1 MYLPVA
7 PNSVSVSQRFVCV
20 ALVSPSTNSQDTKS
34 PSRASAP
41 HIETSA
47 ENKHTHLLSFVF
59 SCSRKVKIDLTLAS
73 SANLRGK
80 LELN

>member
-47 ENKHTHLLSFVF
+47 ENKHTLAVICFFLLSQSENRFNTGF
-59 SCSRKVKIDLTLAS
+59 KCKSERQT
-73 SANLRGK
+73 
-80 LELN
+80 